1 MDRQR
6 YIKQKELKDQKISGN
21 RDCCIQQKNTVV
33 KERNSMLDDSAVAF
47 QMTKQKRLKN
57 KYKRIQTMKIQGQ
70 FDKST
75 MIQNF
80 CPK

>member
-21 RDCCIQQKNTVV
+21 RDRCIQQKNTVV
-33 KERNSMLDDSAVAF
+33 KERYSMLDDSAVAF

-70 FDKST
+70 FAKST
-75 MIQNF
+75 MI
-80 CPK
+80 